1 MTKWNKAKVAAAAVA
16 AGGMQLSNAAVDV
29 AGITAAGAD
38 VATVGAAVF
47 LVYIGVKVYHWVRRA
62 L

>member
-1 MTKWNKAKVAAAAVA
+1 MKAIHKGALAALGL
-16 AGGMQLSNAAVDV
+16 GGASMANAAVDI
-29 AGITAAGAD
+29 AGITAAGTD

-47 LVYIGVKVYHWVRRA
+47 LVYIGVKVFHWVRRA